1 MTQQF
6 PKNNQYIPQLTGI
19 RCIAAYMVFLHHF
32 NPVKKYYPGSF
43 PDEFITE
50 FYTGVTVFFVLS
62 GFLIA
67 YRYMDSFTFSLRW
80 FLKYMKNRFAR
91 IYPMYFLLTVLTFIV
106 LFHQQTYNTENTN
119 GWMVFIANV
128 TFVRGFFDDLKFTG
142 ISQGWSLTVEE
153 CFYFLAPFL
162 FILYSRYKKLFLY
175 PILFI
180 VAGVVLVLIFQNQKN
195 MDGFFDSYHFM
206 FNYTFFG
213 RCTEF
218 FLGVQLAIIVKR
230 RELQAKFTSVKFT
243 FLGLSGMIV
252 SLVAMTLVK
261 GNAKFAIDTIPGIG
275 SNNLVLPVFVC
286 CFFYGLLFEKSWV
299 SKFLSSKILVLLG
312 KSSYIFYLIHQGVIS
327 AFITSFFPQKNLLN
341 LCILFV
347 LINLISI
354 ALYKLLESPINNSIK
369 KISFGK
375 RLFATTV

>member
-6 PKNNQYIPQLTGI
+6 PKSNQYIPQLTGI

-32 NPVKKYYPGSF
+32 NPVKIFHPDSF
-43 PDEFITE
+43 ADHFINE

-106 LFHQQTYNTENTN
+106 LFHQQTYH
-119 GWMVFIANV
+119 IADAEDWRIFLYNI

-162 FILYSRYKKLFLY
+162 FILYNRYKKLFLY
-175 PILFI
+175 PVLFI
-180 VAGVVLVLIFQNQKN
+180 AAGIALVLIFQDQSSTE
-195 MDGFFDSYHFM
+195 GFFNSYHFM

-213 RCTEF
+213 RCIEF

-230 RELQAKFTSVKFT
+230 REQQAKVTSVEFT
-243 FLGLSGMIV
+243 FFGLLGMMA
-252 SLVAMTLVK
+252 SLIAMTLVK
-261 GNAKFAIDTIPGIG
+261 GNAKFAIETVPGMLI
-275 SNNLVLPVFVC
+275 NNLLLPVFVC
-286 CFFYGLLFEKSWV
+286 CFFYGLLFEKTWM
-299 SKFLSSKILVLLG
+299 SKFLSSKPLVLLG

-327 AFITSFFPQKNLLN
+327 AFITSFFPQQNLLN
-341 LCILFV
+341 LCVIFV

-354 ALYKLLESPINNSIK
+354 VLYNSIK
-369 KISFGK
+369 KISFSK
-375 RLFATTV
+375 RLFATTA